1 MAQAY
6 APSFAALRAFEA
18 VGRLR
23 GIRRA
28 AESLG
33 TSHAIVSRHLR
44 GLEQQLGVTLFERAG
59 SRLTDTGAIFH
70 QRISRALA
78 DIAEAAK
85 AVRPAEDAPLRIFCA
100 QGLALHWLTAR
111 LHRFARPRSTPLML
125 DLQTSDTAPDF
136 SRDEAD
142 GDIRYLP
149 NQALSQPDPGV
160 QRIALASPIVF
171 PVAAPDLAGRLAE
184 RLRSARDLLHAP
196 LIEERDEAEWTH
208 WFAVQGLDS
217 PPVSRVAR
225 YAHAH
230 LALAAARAGQ
240 GVALANPFLVNDDL
254 AAGRLVRLTPPDH
267 SFVDAR
273 LGAYVFRSGKARWS
287 DPAVAHFR
295 RWLTREFEADGQDI

>member
-1 MAQAY
+1 MPAHAL
-6 APSFAALRAFEA
+6 SFAALRAFEA

-44 GLEQQLGVTLFERAG
+44 SLEQQLGVTLFDRDG
-59 SRLTDTGAIFH
+59 SRLTDTGAVFH

-78 DIAEAAK
+78 DINDAAK
-85 AVRPAEDAPLRIFCA
+85 AVRPTGGARLRIVCA

-111 LHRFARPRSTPLML
+111 LHRLTGPRSAPLML

-136 SRDEAD
+136 ARDDAD
-142 GDIRYLP
+142 GEIRYLP

-160 QRIALASPIVF
+160 RRVTLATPLVF
-171 PVAAPDLAGRLAE
+171 PVAAPELAGRLE
-184 RLRSARDLLHAP
+184 EGLRSAQDLLHAP
-196 LIEERDEAEWTH
+196 LIEERDEAEWTR
-208 WFAVQGLDS
+208 WFALQGLDS

-240 GVALANPFLVNDDL
+240 GVALANPFLADEDL
-254 AAGRLVRLTPPDH
+254 AAGRLVRLVPRDRP
-267 SFVDAR
+267 FANAC

-287 DPAVAHFR
+287 DPAVTHFR
-295 RWLTREFEADGQDI
+295 RWLTREFEAAGQRS